1 MSEPVL
7 VVGCGPV
14 GQTTALLLARWGLPV
29 VVLDARPARDLIGS
43 KAICQQRDVLDVWDA
58 VGVGAE
64 VARRGVTWTTAR
76 TFHRDHEVFSFDFV
90 DRGRS
95 PFPPFV
101 NVSQCLTEELLD
113 AALADQPLVDVRWGH
128 EVTDLTQ
135 DGDGVTVRC
144 ADGSEH
150 RGSHAVVCG
159 GPRADVLRR
168 ALGLT
173 FEGQT
178 FGDQFLICD
187 IRTELPGWETERR
200 FYFDP
205 GWNPGRQVLIH
216 PCPDSTFRIDWQ
228 VPPDFDLA
236 AEEASGGLD
245 AKIRQVVGDRPYEVV
260 WKSVYRFHSR
270 VVDRMRIGRV
280 LVAGDAAHL
289 VSPFGARGLNSGVLD
304 AENAAWKIA
313 FVRRGWAGED
323 LLDSYGAERHA
334 AAEENLDV
342 TAATMRFLVPGTAAE
357 AAHRAD
363 VLERAGT
370 DAAAR
375 AQVDSGRLAEPFWYV
390 ASPLTTPDPGRP
402 FTGRPPR
409 GETPPAAPGVL
420 VPDCPVT
427 VPGRP
432 DLTRLRRLARE
443 GLTVLLAD
451 GAPDVDAPAGRAP
464 VAVHR
469 MADLDP
475 SGALAEILGAR
486 PGEIWLLRPDAHV
499 AAVLTD
505 PADLAAA
512 LGRIVTQNLE
522 LV

>member
-1 MSEPVL
+1 MSEPPVL

-280 LVAGDAAHL
+280 LRRRRRRPPGL
-289 VSPFGARGLNSGVLD
+289 PLRCPRSELRGAR
-304 AENAAWKIA
+304 
-313 FVRRGWAGED
+313 RRERRLED
-323 LLDSYGAERHA
+323 
-334 AAEENLDV
+334 
-342 TAATMRFLVPGTAAE
+342 
-357 AAHRAD
+357 
-363 VLERAGT
+363 
-370 DAAAR
+370 
-375 AQVDSGRLAEPFWYV
+375 RL
-390 ASPLTTPDPGRP
+390 
-402 FTGRPPR
+402 RPP
-409 GETPPAAPGVL
+409 
-420 VPDCPVT
+420 
-427 VPGRP
+427 
-432 DLTRLRRLARE
+432 
-443 GLTVLLAD
+443 
-451 GAPDVDAPAGRAP
+451 
-464 VAVHR
+464 
-469 MADLDP
+469 
-475 SGALAEILGAR
+475 
-486 PGEIWLLRPDAHV
+486 W
-499 AAVLTD
+499 
-505 PADLAAA
+505 
-512 LGRIVTQNLE
+512 LGR
-522 LV
+522 